1 MKNPWTQKPFLN
13 VETVRVWTGRTGK
26 EKVRELECLKYAH
39 EKGCPWDEETC
50 YYAARGGH
58 LEILKYAH
66 EKGCPWD
73 ERQAAY
79 IWDKMTSFYDA
90 SGGHLVILKYLR
102 EKGLCPAFDAALDAH
117 IEDENEILESG
128 YV

>member
-1 MKNPWTQKPFLN
+1 
-13 VETVRVWTGRTGK
+13 
-26 EKVRELECLKYAH
+26 
-39 EKGCPWDEETC
+39 
-50 YYAARGGH
+50 
-58 LEILKYAH
+58 
-66 EKGCPWD
+66 
-73 ERQAAY
+73 
-79 IWDKMTSFYDA
+79 MTSFYDA